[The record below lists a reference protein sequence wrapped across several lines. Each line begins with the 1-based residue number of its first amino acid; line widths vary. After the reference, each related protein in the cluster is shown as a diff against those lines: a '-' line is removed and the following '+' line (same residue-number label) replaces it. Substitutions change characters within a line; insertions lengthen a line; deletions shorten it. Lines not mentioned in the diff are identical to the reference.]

1 MIGIVGGI
9 GPLAGIDLY
18 KRILEHTAA
27 QSDQD
32 HLPVLLAALPGEIS
46 DRTAFLRS
54 GLGENPGIGIAKIVL
69 MLENAG
75 ANQIAIACNTAHAP
89 AIFDAMRQY
98 LYRKGST
105 AEIIHLIDVTTQA
118 ISNHS
123 IDFQHIGV
131 LSTTGAYK
139 IGLFQQALTA
149 IGLSP
154 VILPF
159 DQHEILV
166 HESIYELKLFGEN
179 VAQQVIDNLNSA
191 ILALKNLGAEAVILG
206 CTEIGMVE
214 NLLDF
219 RGMAVFNPNTIMART
234 LIQQHSPDKL
244 KRR

>member
-46 DRTAFLRS
+46 DRTAFLLS
-54 GLGENPGIGIAKIVL
+54 GIGENPGLGIGKIIM

-89 AIFDAMRQY
+89 AIFDAMLHY
-98 LYRKGST
+98 LQSMGSK
-105 AEIIHLIDVTTQA
+105 AEIIHLVDITTAA
-118 ISNHS
+118 ISAHT
-123 IDFQHIGV
+123 IDFRHVGV

-139 IGLFQQALTA
+139 TGIFQQALA
-149 IGLSP
+149 SVGLSP

-159 DQHEILV
+159 EKHEILV
-166 HESIYELKLFGEN
+166 HESIYALKLFGEN
-179 VAQQVIDNLNSA
+179 VEQQVIDNLNAA
-191 ILALKNLGAEAVILG
+191 ILALKNLGAQAVLLG

-214 NLLDF
+214 SLLDF
-219 RGMAVFNPNTIMART
+219 RGMTVFNPNTIMAQT
-234 LIQQHSPDKL
+234 LIQKHRPL
-244 KRR
+244 KVT